1 MAVDNSNSELPVVA
15 EEAGVEQTLRLGG
28 DVFDKKK
35 VKEEPIFRMLG
46 NAKIPVSKA
55 TGKLWE
61 SRIDQATTARQ
72 DIEKCWDEAYAY
84 YDNDQ
89 MSHRNASTG
98 TSGGNKR
105 FTRHLGDSWSETENV
120 VFSNISTILPMLYA
134 KNPTAEF
141 TASNEDNKELANLL
155 STVINKLFNTKH
167 SPGVNLKSKARRGIL
182 NALLTNTAYL
192 KIGWVQKEDSAEQGI
207 AEIQRLAAALEKA
220 KDKKE
225 IIEIEGEIIALEDK
239 ISFLSP
245 SGPTISMKSPYRIYT
260 DPTSS
265 EPDMS
270 DCNWIAEW
278 DMLPTAYLNAVYAK
292 KEDDQYKSVYEPTH
306 ILKAGTNLNS
316 IEDEVNN
323 FSLVADQTAL
333 EAARYGYKND
343 QAFKSAQHT
352 KVWYIWDK
360 TTRRVMLF
368 ADNKWDW
375 PLWVWDDPLKI
386 LGFFPYT
393 KLWFH
398 ETPEGSQPKGETTYY
413 LDQQDA
419 INDIHSEVNKMRKWA
434 KSNIFFQKGTIS
446 QEDVEQVLKGP
457 DGTARG
463 VSIAEGLKLGDVIKS
478 FEPPSINR
486 PELWNV
492 DNRFAAINR
501 ITGISDA
508 QRGAQFKTN
517 TTNEAI
523 DFYQKN
529 TDIRIDEKIDA
540 IEDWLGQVAFALAQL
555 IMRYWTAEDVAKLVG
570 PQLAQ
575 SWVQINDPDEFRMT
589 FNFQV
594 VGGSTDKPTSK
605 MKKKQALE
613 IAQAC
618 GQFANA
624 IPALGM
630 IAVKAL
636 SQAFDEVVISEQ
648 DWQELRQSM
657 QDQQQKAGAGPG
669 EGGGEGNSGNPQQQE
684 QQQADP
690 AQVKEQLAQAIKQLP
705 PEAKAQ
711 LEEMI
716 ASGMSPTDALKD
728 IMGQMQQQQPQA

>member
-1 MAVDNSNSELPVVA
+1 MAVDNSNSELPVA
-15 EEAGVEQTLRLGG
+15 SEEAGVDQTLRLGG

-35 VKEEPIFRMLG
+35 KENEPIYRMVG
-46 NAKIPVSKA
+46 KAKIPVSKA

-61 SRIDQATTARQ
+61 SRIDQAKTARQ

-89 MSHRNASTG
+89 MSHRSASTG
-98 TSGGNKR
+98 LSGGNKR

-120 VFSNISTILPMLYA
+120 VFSNIATILPMLYA

-141 TASNEDNKELANLL
+141 TASNEMNKELAKLL
-155 STVINKLFNTKH
+155 SIVINKLFNMQH
-167 SPGVNLKSKARRGIL
+167 APGINLKSKARRGIL
-182 NALLTNTAYL
+182 NALLTNSAYL
-192 KIGWVQKEDSAEQGI
+192 KIGWVQKEDSAETAM
-207 AEIQRLAAALEKA
+207 AEIQNLAVKLEKA
-220 KDKKE
+220 PNKHE
-225 IIEIEGEIIALEDK
+225 LMEIEGEIQALEEK

-245 SGPTISMKSPYRIYT
+245 SGPTVSMKSPYRIYT
-260 DPTSS
+260 DPTST

-292 KEDDQYKSVYEPTH
+292 EEDEQYKSVYEPTH
-306 ILKAGTNLNS
+306 ILKAGCLNT

-323 FSLVADQTAL
+323 FSLVADQTQL
-333 EAARYGYKND
+333 EAAKYGYKNN

-368 ADNKWDW
+368 ADNKWEW

-386 LGFFPYT
+386 LGFFPYS

-434 KSNIFFQKGTIS
+434 KSNIAYVKGTIS
-446 QEDVEQVLKGP
+446 QDDVEQLLKGP

-463 VSIAEGLKLGDVIKS
+463 VSVAEGMKLSDVMQAIV
-478 FEPPSINR
+478 PPSINR

-508 QRGAQFKTN
+508 QRGSQFKTN
-517 TTNEAI
+517 TTNQAI
-523 DFYQKN
+523 DFYEKN

-540 IEDWLGQVAFALAQL
+540 IEDWLGRLAFALAQL
-555 IMRYWTAEDVAKLVG
+555 IMRYWTVDDVAKLVG

-575 SWVQINDPDEFRMT
+575 SWVQITDPDEFRMS

-636 SQAFDEVVISEQ
+636 SQAFDEVVISEE

-657 QDQQQKAGAGPG
+657 QAQQQKAGAGPG
-669 EGGGEGNSGNPQQQE
+669 QSGEGDGQGNPNDPQQQK
-684 QQQADP
+684 ADP

-705 PEAKAQ
+705 PEAKAK

-716 ASGMSPTDALKD
+716 ASGTSPTDALKQV
-728 IMGQMQQQQPQA
+728 MAEMQQQQPEA